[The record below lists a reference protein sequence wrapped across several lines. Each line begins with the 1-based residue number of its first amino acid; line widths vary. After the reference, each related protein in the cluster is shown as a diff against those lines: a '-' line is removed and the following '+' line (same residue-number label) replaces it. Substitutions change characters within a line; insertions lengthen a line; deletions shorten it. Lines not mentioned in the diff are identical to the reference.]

1 MENSSVGAIK
11 KPLISRKAWF
21 KSVAYRI
28 RVKID
33 TKQLTRFREVV
44 SRNRIFDYSRF
55 IARRSRFSPIFQWN
69 LRSFLRHN
77 GCWKRG
83 WRGGGDRD
91 SSRSLCVTHS
101 ILEEIDFLLE
111 ANRYE
116 LLIGWKLHP
125 TSLCFLRELVQPR
138 ILFSSRYSWFDDL
151 NFVSR
156 QRSVDRSFLSVTSC
170 YFQLVIIHPRKFQ
183 KIFASLIH

>member
-83 WRGGGDRD
+83 WRGGDRD

-125 TSLCFLRELVQPR
+125 TSLCFLRGLVQPR
-138 ILFSSRYSWFDDL
+138 ILFDSAHDIHDSTIWI
-151 NFVSR
+151 
-156 QRSVDRSFLSVTSC
+156 SC
-170 YFQLVIIHPRKFQ
+170 HVNEVWIVRFYL
-183 KIFASLIH
+183 